1 MQSWPGLSW
10 AVGQNQGFYGG
21 CRARAHGRLSL
32 IQRKASRAA
41 GAHAR
46 AMPTPP
52 MPLAVRVIRAEHDA
66 LAAMLRTLPL
76 LLDAQ
81 RRAGTP
87 PDFGALR
94 AMLFYVDEF
103 PERLHH
109 RKESELLFPKLRAL
123 APELREALDALDADH
138 AQGERAIRELQ
149 HSLLAWEQMGEPRRD
164 KFEQQLKVYTSRYL
178 RHMRREE
185 VEVLPL
191 AAELLSADDWADLD
205 EAFGSHQ
212 DPLAPRAGQPV
223 DEAYAPLRQR
233 ILAVLP
239 APFGWGPALVAA

>member
-1 MQSWPGLSW
+1 
-10 AVGQNQGFYGG
+10 
-21 CRARAHGRLSL
+21 
-32 IQRKASRAA
+32 
-41 GAHAR
+41 
-46 AMPTPP
+46 MPLNS

-66 LAAMLRTLPL
+66 LAAMLRTVPL
-76 LLDAQ
+76 LLEAQ
-81 RRAGTP
+81 RRVGTL

-109 RKESELLFPKLRAL
+109 RKESELLFPKLRAR
-123 APELREALDALDADH
+123 APELRDVLDDLDGDH

-164 KFEQQLKVYTSRYL
+164 KFEQQLKVYTARYL
-178 RHMRREE
+178 RHMKREE
-185 VEVLPL
+185 TEVLPR
-191 AAELLSADDWADLD
+191 AAAIFQPEDWVELD

-212 DPLAPRAGQPV
+212 DPLAPRPGQAV

-233 ILAVLP
+233 ILAALP
-239 APFGWGPALVAA
+239 APLGWGPPLGG

>member
-1 MQSWPGLSW
+1 
-10 AVGQNQGFYGG
+10 
-21 CRARAHGRLSL
+21 
-32 IQRKASRAA
+32 
-41 GAHAR
+41 
-46 AMPTPP
+46 

-81 RRAGTP
+81 RRVGTP

-109 RKESELLFPKLRAL
+109 AKESELLFPKLRAR
-123 APELREALDALDADH
+123 APDLRDVLDDLDGDH

-149 HSLLAWEQMGEPRRD
+149 HSLLAWEQMGEVRRE
-164 KFEQQLKVYTSRYL
+164 KFEQQLKVYTARYL
-178 RHMRREE
+178 RHMKREE
-185 VEVLPL
+185 TEVLPR
-191 AAELLSADDWADLD
+191 AAGVFTADDWAELD

-212 DPLAPRAGQPV
+212 DPLAPRPGQAV

-233 ILAVLP
+233 ILAALP
-239 APFGWGPALVAA
+239 APFGWGPALPD

>member
-1 MQSWPGLSW
+1 
-10 AVGQNQGFYGG
+10 
-21 CRARAHGRLSL
+21 
-32 IQRKASRAA
+32 
-41 GAHAR
+41 
-46 AMPTPP
+46 
-52 MPLAVRVIRAEHDA
+52 MPLAVRIIRAEHDA

-109 RKESELLFPKLRAL
+109 KKESDLLFPKLRAL
-123 APELREALDALDADH
+123 APELRDVLDDLDADH

-149 HSLLAWEQMGEPRRD
+149 HTLLAWEQMGEVRRE
-164 KFEQQLKVYTSRYL
+164 KFEHQLKVYTSRYL
-178 RHMRREE
+178 NHMKREE
-185 VEVLPL
+185 TEILPRAAAAFSAEDWVE
-191 AAELLSADDWADLD
+191 LD
-205 EAFGSHQ
+205 EAFGSHR
-212 DPLAPRAGQPV
+212 DPLAPRPGQPV

-233 ILAVLP
+233 ILAALP
-239 APFGWGPALVAA
+239 APLGWGPALPDISLRP

>member
-1 MQSWPGLSW
+1 
-10 AVGQNQGFYGG
+10 
-21 CRARAHGRLSL
+21 
-32 IQRKASRAA
+32 
-41 GAHAR
+41 
-46 AMPTPP
+46 

-66 LAAMLRTLPL
+66 LAAMLRTVPL
-76 LLDAQ
+76 LLAEQ
-81 RRAGTP
+81 RRAQDLGGGP

-109 RKESELLFPKLRAL
+109 TKESELLFPRLRAL
-123 APELREALDALDADH
+123 APELREVLDDLDGDH

-149 HSLLAWEQMGEPRRD
+149 HSLLAWEQMGEPRRE
-164 KFEQQLKVYTSRYL
+164 KFEQQLKVYTARYL
-178 RHMRREE
+178 RHMKREE
-185 VEVLPL
+185 TEILPR
-191 AAELLSADDWADLD
+191 AVALLSPEDWADLD

-233 ILAVLP
+233 ILAALP
-239 APFGWGPALVAA
+239 APLGWGPPLGPA

>member
-1 MQSWPGLSW
+1 
-10 AVGQNQGFYGG
+10 
-21 CRARAHGRLSL
+21 
-32 IQRKASRAA
+32 
-41 GAHAR
+41 
-46 AMPTPP
+46 

-76 LLDAQ
+76 LLAAQ
-81 RRAGTP
+81 RRAGTL

-109 RKESELLFPKLRAL
+109 KKESELLFPKLRAL
-123 APELREALDALDADH
+123 APELRDTLDDLEVDH

-149 HSLLAWEQMGEPRRD
+149 HSLLAWEQMGAARRE
-164 KFEQQLKVYTSRYL
+164 KFEQQLKVYAARYL
-178 RHMRREE
+178 RHMKREE
-185 VEVLPL
+185 TEILPL
-191 AAELLSADDWADLD
+191 AARVFGPNDWAELD

-233 ILAVLP
+233 ILAALP
-239 APFGWGPALVAA
+239 EPFGWGAPLDQAGG

>member
-1 MQSWPGLSW
+1 
-10 AVGQNQGFYGG
+10 
-21 CRARAHGRLSL
+21 
-32 IQRKASRAA
+32 
-41 GAHAR
+41 
-46 AMPTPP
+46 MPTSTL
-52 MPLAVRVIRAEHDA
+52 PLAVRVIRAEHDA
-66 LAAMLRTLPL
+66 LAAMLRTVPL

-81 RRAGTP
+81 RRAGTA

-109 RKESELLFPKLRAL
+109 TKESTLLFPKLRAR
-123 APELREALDALDADH
+123 APELRAVLDDLDADH

-149 HSLLAWEQMGEPRRD
+149 HSLLAWEQMGEARRD
-164 KFEQQLKVYTSRYL
+164 KFEQQLQVYTGRYL
-178 RHMRREE
+178 RHMKREE
-185 VEVLPL
+185 AEILPRATAL
-191 AAELLSADDWADLD
+191 FSADDWRELD

-233 ILAVLP
+233 ILAALP
-239 APFGWGPALVAA
+239 APFGWGPALA

>member
-1 MQSWPGLSW
+1 MSS
-10 AVGQNQGFYGG
+10 
-21 CRARAHGRLSL
+21 S
-32 IQRKASRAA
+32 
-41 GAHAR
+41 
-46 AMPTPP
+46 T

-81 RRAGTP
+81 RRAGTT

-109 RKESELLFPKLRAL
+109 KKESELLFPKLRAL
-123 APELREALDALDADH
+123 APDLRETLNDLEADH
-138 AQGERAIRELQ
+138 GQGERAIRELQ
-149 HSLLAWEQMGEPRRD
+149 HTLLAWEQMGEARRE
-164 KFEQQLKVYTSRYL
+164 KFELQLKTYTARYL

-185 VEVLPL
+185 TEILPRAAAVFSAADWVE
-191 AAELLSADDWADLD
+191 LD

-233 ILAVLP
+233 ILAALP
-239 APFGWGPALVAA
+239 APLGWGPALPDVSARP

>member
-1 MQSWPGLSW
+1 
-10 AVGQNQGFYGG
+10 
-21 CRARAHGRLSL
+21 
-32 IQRKASRAA
+32 
-41 GAHAR
+41 
-46 AMPTPP
+46 MPRDACIMSVSP

-76 LLDAQ
+76 LLDAH
-81 RRAGTP
+81 RRASAL

-109 RKESELLFPKLRAL
+109 RKESELLFPKLRAR
-123 APELREALDALDADH
+123 APALRDTLDDLEGDH
-138 AQGERAIRELQ
+138 AQGERSIRELQ
-149 HSLLAWEQMGEPRRD
+149 HSLLAWEQMGEPRRE
-164 KFEQQLKVYTSRYL
+164 KFEHQLQLYSARYL

-185 VEVLPL
+185 TEVLPR
-191 AAELLSADDWADLD
+191 AAAVFDADDWAELD

-212 DPLAPRAGQPV
+212 DPLAPRPGQAV

-233 ILAVLP
+233 ILAALP
-239 APFGWGPALVAA
+239 APLGWGPALPTI